1 MICFKYTRTDGAE
14 YLSHLDLMRHIMR
27 TMRRAGIELE
37 KSEGYHA
44 HPKLYLNSPPALGI
58 LSVAEYGT
66 AATAFEG
73 DFMALF
79 NEFSPT
85 GIKCLA
91 ARYSPVN
98 PNYANSVTSCRY
110 EAEGIAPFDPQEI
123 LGQRNIEITD
133 LRGRNLDIRPR
144 IYAVEWQ
151 GNTLAFTLGAGQNTL
166 RADLFCTFLAERFGG
181 RAEKIIKTASF
192 GEGVF

>member
-27 TMRRAGIELE
+27 TMRRAGIELK

-44 HPKLYLNSPPALGI
+44 HPRLYLNSPPPVGVQ
-58 LSVAEYGT
+58 SVAEYGT
-66 AATAFEG
+66 ADTEFDG
-73 DFMALF
+73 NFVGLF
-79 NEFSPT
+79 NAFSPS
-85 GIKCLA
+85 GIKCLGA
-91 ARYSPVN
+91 KYSQNN
-98 PNYANSVTSCRY
+98 PNYANSVTACSY
-110 EAEGIAPFDPQEI
+110 IAEGVAHFDADLV
-123 LGQRNIEITD
+123 LGEKNIEVCD

-151 GNTLAFTLGAGQNTL
+151 DDKLLFTLGAGQNNL
-166 RADLFCTFLAERFGG
+166 RADLFCNYLCGRFGG
-181 RAEKIIKTASF
+181 RAEKIIKVASV

>member
-44 HPKLYLNSPPALGI
+44 HPRLFLNSPPPLGI
-58 LSVAEYGT
+58 PSIAEYGT
-66 AATAFEG
+66 AATAFDG
-73 DFMALF
+73 DFIALF
-79 NEFSPT
+79 NEFSPL
-85 GIKCLA
+85 GIKCLDA
-91 ARYSPVN
+91 KFFEKN

-110 EAEGIAPFDPQEI
+110 EAEGIAPFEPNLI
-123 LGQRNIEITD
+123 LGLEHIEITD
-133 LRGRNLDIRPR
+133 LRGRLVDIRPR

-151 GNTLAFTLGAGQNTL
+151 GDLLSFTLGAGENNL
-166 RADLFCTFLAERFGG
+166 RADLFCTYLTDKFGG
-181 RAEKIIKTASF
+181 RAQKILKTDSF